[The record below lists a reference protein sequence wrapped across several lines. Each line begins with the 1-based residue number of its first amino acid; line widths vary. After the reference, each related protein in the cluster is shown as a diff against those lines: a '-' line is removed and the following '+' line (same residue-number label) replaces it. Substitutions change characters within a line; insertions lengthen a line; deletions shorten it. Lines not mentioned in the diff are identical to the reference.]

1 MPIGCCSIIPGVKP
15 LFSWL
20 RPCRTAGDKV
30 LAQAAGAVNDM
41 VDLTHDL
48 RALTNGILGGK
59 GTVGQLM
66 TNRALYDQFV
76 GTMSRANTMLTKLQ
90 NPNGTFA
97 RLLDDPTLYNRFI
110 GVVTSA
116 DSLVVSLNDK
126 NGTIGKLLRDDSLYT
141 HFVSMAQAGDSIM
154 KALSN
159 GQGPIARLLNDPTLY
174 DRLNKLT
181 TDLGTM
187 LEDVRKDPH
196 RYFRG
201 MILKPEPIFE
211 CVEKLQAKRT
221 YDEVIYVTADGE
233 RLTQQLANELSL
245 RQNLIIICGHYKG
258 IDERVRMKLVTKEIS
273 IGDYVLTG
281 GELAALVVIDTVARL
296 IPGVLGDGE
305 SLLTDSFQ
313 ENLLDNPSYTRPAE
327 FKTMRVPEV
336 LLSGDHKAISRWR
349 QEQRQQR
356 TRERRNDLLS

>member
-1 MPIGCCSIIPGVKP
+1 MRIDIVTGFPKLLTSPLNESII
-15 LFSWL
+15 
-20 RPCRTAGDKV
+20 R
-30 LAQAAGAVNDM
+30 QAKKKKLVRIKI
-41 VDLTHDL
+41 HDL
-48 RALTNGILGGK
+48 RKYAHDKHKTIDDTPYGG
-59 GTVGQLM
+59 G
-66 TNRALYDQFV
+66 A
-76 GTMSRANTMLTKLQ
+76 
-90 NPNGTFA
+90 
-97 RLLDDPTLYNRFI
+97 
-110 GVVTSA
+110 
-116 DSLVVSLNDK
+116 
-126 NGTIGKLLRDDSLYT
+126 
-141 HFVSMAQAGDSIM
+141 
-154 KALSN
+154 
-159 GQGPIARLLNDPTLY
+159 
-174 DRLNKLT
+174 
-181 TDLGTM
+181 
-187 LEDVRKDPH
+187 
-196 RYFRG
+196 G

-245 RQNLIIICGHYKG
+245 RHNLIIICGHYKG